1 MGADGKRAV
10 VGCDELCSSLRY
22 VEGFRAWWWFGSP
35 EQRINLGVLA
45 WLGMVGDFTVS
56 EDLLLSKAIRS
67 SSTTLFLEPTVALSA
82 WEHCSARDEEEGF
95 G

>member
-1 MGADGKRAV
+1 M
-10 VGCDELCSSLRY
+10 
-22 VEGFRAWWWFGSP
+22 
-35 EQRINLGVLA
+35 LA

-95 G
+95 D